1 MISALLEFSS
11 GRFVALLQRSPWQSS
26 WKKVSLLSD
35 LIPGSL
41 PYKRR
46 NELFRRLGSY
56 LNQSNR
62 GLDHFRSW
70 MESSF
75 CELRKPARLQVG
87 EQPMYLH
94 NHYQHML
101 DMVHC
106 DLQRHG
112 NLDDQ
117 YVRYSLKIICL
128 CLVFWTRHVVY
139 LSILQLVIYKSPLA
153 DDDRLTIIAYN
164 L

>member
-1 MISALLEFSS
+1 MAS
-11 GRFVALLQRSPWQSS
+11 
-26 WKKVSLLSD
+26 
-35 LIPGSL
+35 
-41 PYKRR
+41 
-46 NELFRRLGSY
+46 
-56 LNQSNR
+56 
-62 GLDHFRSW
+62 
-70 MESSF
+70 
-75 CELRKPARLQVG
+75 QVG
-87 EQPMYLH
+87 KQPIYLH
-94 NHYQHML
+94 KHYQHML
-101 DMVHC
+101 DMGHC

-128 CLVFWTRHVVY
+128 CLLFWTFLNCRIRYTVY